1 MAVSSG
7 CSLIGLGHCLLELDG
22 SAQCIDGARKL
33 GQSSVAGE
41 LDQAAAVA
49 RQHRFEALLAVF
61 SQARER
67 ATLVAAHQA
76 GIAHHIGRND
86 GC

>member
-1 MAVSSG
+1 MAVSAD
-7 CSLIGLGHCLLELDG
+7 CSLFA
-22 SAQCIDGARKL
+22 SAIAYWN
-33 GQSSVAGE
+33 QSSIAAE
-41 LDQAAAVA
+41 FYQPAAVA

-61 SQARER
+61 SQPRER
-67 ATLVAAHQA
+67 ATLVATHQA